1 MPDSFP
7 CTGCGG
13 CCRIIGDILS
23 SSNKPEN
30 PVLRHVIESFPYSA
44 GANGACEKL
53 VDNRCSVYAERPLLC
68 KVDLLGELL
77 NINKRDWYTT
87 NAQSC
92 NKIID
97 LLGLSPSYK
106 ITDYDLVN

>member
-1 MPDSFP
+1 MPDAFP

-13 CCRIIGDILS
+13 CCRIVGKMLS
-23 SSNKPEN
+23 SAEEQEN
-30 PVLRHVIESFPYSA
+30 PVLRHAIDSFPYSTNA
-44 GANGACEKL
+44 DGICEKL

-77 NINKRDWYTT
+77 NIDKSNWYAV

-92 NKIID
+92 NRIID

-106 ITDYDLVN
+106 ITDYDLIN